1 VNDLEVVRL
10 TSARKTDHSQHVQK
24 FFRGFMQYKV
34 LLCDDSQIFREV
46 AKKFLEAHSLVHL
59 VGESSNFAD
68 SLRMVS
74 DLRPD
79 IAILDLCMVPETA
92 VKLPTQKN
100 VLNAKRLLVVSA
112 SSDQESRD
120 LADRMGADAF
130 LDKIDLYD
138 KLIATIVWLTSV
150 ASAHPMRLQTIG

>member
-1 VNDLEVVRL
+1 MP
-10 TSARKTDHSQHVQK
+10 
-24 FFRGFMQYKV
+24 FKV
-34 LLCDDSQIFREV
+34 LLCDDSEIFREV
-46 AKKFLEAHSLVHL
+46 AKKFLEEHSFVHL

-79 IAILDLCMVPETA
+79 IVVLDLCMVPDTA

-120 LADRMGADAF
+120 LADGMGADAF

-138 KLIATIVWLTSV
+138 KLVATIVWLSSDV
-150 ASAHPMRLQTIG
+150 SAHPMRLQAIG

>member
-1 VNDLEVVRL
+1 MP
-10 TSARKTDHSQHVQK
+10 
-24 FFRGFMQYKV
+24 FKV
-34 LLCDDSQIFREV
+34 LLCDDSEIFREV
-46 AKKFLEAHSLVHL
+46 AKKFLEEHSFVHL

-79 IAILDLCMVPETA
+79 IVVLDLCMVPDTA

-120 LADRMGADAF
+120 LADGMGADAF

-138 KLIATIVWLTSV
+138 KLVATIVWLSSDV
-150 ASAHPMRLQTIG
+150 SAHPMRLQAIQ

>member
-1 VNDLEVVRL
+1 ML
-10 TSARKTDHSQHVQK
+10 
-24 FFRGFMQYKV
+24 FKV
-34 LLCDDSQIFREV
+34 LLCDDSEIFREV
-46 AKKFLEAHSLVHL
+46 TKKFLEAHSLVHL

-74 DLRPD
+74 ELRPD
-79 IAILDLCMVPETA
+79 IVILDLCMVPETT

-100 VLNAKRLLVVSA
+100 ILNAKRLLIVSA

-120 LADRMGADAF
+120 LADRMGADGF

-138 KLIATIVWLTSV
+138 KLVATIVWLTSDV
-150 ASAHPMRLQTIG
+150 SAHPMRLHATG

>member
-1 VNDLEVVRL
+1 
-10 TSARKTDHSQHVQK
+10 
-24 FFRGFMQYKV
+24 MQFKV
-34 LLCDDSQIFREV
+34 LLCDDSDIFRDV
-46 AKKFLEAHSLVHL
+46 AKKYLEAHSLVHL
-59 VGESSNFAD
+59 VGESSNFTD

-79 IAILDLCMVPETA
+79 IVILDLCMVPETV
-92 VKLPTQKN
+92 VKLPIQKN
-100 VLNAKRLLVVSA
+100 VLNAKRLLIVSA

-138 KLIATIVWLTSV
+138 KLVATIVWLTSV
-150 ASAHPMRLQTIG
+150 ASAHPMRLQPIG

>member
-1 VNDLEVVRL
+1 
-10 TSARKTDHSQHVQK
+10 
-24 FFRGFMQYKV
+24 MQYKV
-34 LLCDDSQIFREV
+34 LLCDDSEILREV
-46 AKKFLEAHSLVHL
+46 AKKFLEAHSLLHL

-68 SLRMVS
+68 TVRMVF

-79 IAILDLCMVPETA
+79 IVILDLGMVPETA

-138 KLIATIVWLTSV
+138 KLVATIVWLTSDV
-150 ASAHPMRLQTIG
+150 SAHPMRPHAIG